1 MPHSAAE
8 SLWDGVSVRKRISG
22 VWELSRVIMS
32 VLEGLCLPV
41 FCVFWVM
48 RVSSGIASAWSA
60 GGVVPDCGGWAM
72 ICCVCCV
79 MSTAGVM

>member
-1 MPHSAAE
+1 MPQSAAE
-8 SLWDGVSVRKRISG
+8 SLLDGVSVRKRISG

-48 RVSSGIASAWSA
+48 RVSS
-60 GGVVPDCGGWAM
+60 
-72 ICCVCCV
+72 
-79 MSTAGVM
+79 